1 MCVMEKRNSPNKNFE
16 WDDYMVPRVHIID
29 SLMGT
34 GKSTWAINFINS
46 HLENRYIVV
55 TEYLEEASRFQE
67 ACPEARFIQ
76 PDDKYSKMSDFLQH
90 LKEGENIAISH
101 KLFTDLKITDQV
113 RKLIYDYG
121 YILIIDE
128 TIDVIED
135 LKKSESDIN
144 MLIRDNHIKIL
155 EDGYVK
161 WIDKE
166 YSGEFDNLRNRAES
180 GTLILIDNKMLAW
193 LLSKSTLKAFNEI
206 YVLTFNFDGS
216 QMRNYLEV
224 FEIPYN
230 IFHIDGNELI
240 PGKQDLSKIKSKLRS
255 LITIYEGPMNN
266 IGESDK
272 SLSASWYKNN
282 SKSKIAVMNNAYNFF
297 RHIQKCTA
305 DDSLWTCFSKA
316 MKTKNTK
323 KSITVNGYTS
333 SFESCNA
340 RAINKWRDR
349 HNLAYL
355 VNVYPNPEIV
365 KWFSEHDSPTSI
377 NGYALNQL
385 LQWIWRSAIRENE
398 PITIYLPSKRMRT
411 LLIDFLAGKNEL
423 AA

>member
-1 MCVMEKRNSPNKNFE
+1 MMPH
-16 WDDYMVPRVHIID
+16 VHIID

-240 PGKQDLSKIKSKLRS
+240 PGKQDLSEIKSKLRS
-255 LITIYEGPMNN
+255 LITIYEGSMNN

-282 SKSKIAVMNNAYNFF
+282 PKSKIAVMNNAYNFF

-305 DDSLWTCFSKA
+305 GDSLWTCFSKVL
-316 MKTKNTK
+316 KTRNSK
-323 KSITVNGYTS
+323 KEITVNNYTS
-333 SFESCNA
+333 AFEACNA

-365 KWFSEHDSPTSI
+365 KWFSKHGSPTSI

-411 LLIDFLAGKNEL
+411 LLIDFLAGKENEL